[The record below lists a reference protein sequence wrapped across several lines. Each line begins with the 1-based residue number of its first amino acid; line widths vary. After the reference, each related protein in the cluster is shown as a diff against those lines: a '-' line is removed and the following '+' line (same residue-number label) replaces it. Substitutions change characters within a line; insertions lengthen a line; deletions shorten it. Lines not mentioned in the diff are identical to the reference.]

1 MHLWNCAYRVEFIGS
16 LIKAH
21 ISIPF
26 HSSWDEDIFALG
38 THPMLKYVAWY
49 GCLDM
54 ATGQWVIQLQPMEI
68 LLLKYTLEAILKK
81 LVFYHGKCFP
91 LLRTNQQWWCGSPN
105 PLPLFW
111 VTIHIMVQM
120 VYAFMFPGTAIIHQV
135 LHCKCTWKGTVHEHL
150 VVFSNWPRK
159 IQSHGVM
166 LLA

>member
-54 ATGQWVIQLQPMEI
+54 ATGQWVIKLQPMEM
-68 LLLKYTLEAILKK
+68 LLQKYTLEAILKSWYFTMVN
-81 LVFYHGKCFP
+81 VFRYWEPTTSDGVVHCHWLSYNSHRGSNSLNT
-91 LLRTNQQWWCGSPN
+91 LLS
-105 PLPLFW
+105 
-111 VTIHIMVQM
+111 
-120 VYAFMFPGTAIIHQV
+120 PGTKIIHQMYMNKYTAWTPGGV
-135 LHCKCTWKGTVHEHL
+135 L
-150 VVFSNWPRK
+150 
-159 IQSHGVM
+159 
-166 LLA
+166 